1 MSHLKITS
9 LSFKMFFTIF
19 CNNQLNDNESRAQ
32 YLFDN
37 LMCPVCDGQTISES
51 QSQLSKNMR
60 DIVRIKLDEGLTTEE
75 ILQYFQSKYGTSILS
90 NPPKAGF
97 YFTVWLVPIIVL
109 PIIFLGLLFLI
120 KTFINPQKD
129 Y

>member
-1 MSHLKITS
+1 MI
-9 LSFKMFFTIF
+9 FFTIF
-19 CNNQLNDNESRAQ
+19 CTNQLSDNESRSQ
-32 YLFDN
+32 YLFEN

-60 DIVRIKLDEGLTTEE
+60 SIVRIKLEEGLTNEE
-75 ILQYFQSKYGTSILS
+75 ILEYFQSKYGTSILS
-90 NPPKAGF
+90 NPPKSGF
-97 YFTVWLVPIIVL
+97 YSIVWLVPIIVL

-120 KTFINPQKD
+120 RTFTNPKKD